1 MPASCN
7 QRFAPPWRVI
17 HERCWHGMGR
27 RHPSGGQLQIW
38 ISTPQTAAADGHHFA
53 RADPASLGDLIA
65 MAGPSARL
73 AACGP
78 QITFLP
84 DAAGRVVALG
94 VDRFKDPS
102 CVCCHQCKRLHVSAK
117 CNVHQCPA
125 GEARFTPSP
134 AHAAPAICA
143 DVTPCS
149 VGGRLCSTL
158 SVFTCNLPGHEYSS
172 GSPRVMLAHQEAGDR
187 GSPRE
192 GVERRKW

>member
-1 MPASCN
+1 MRNNTLANMARTVCCLQIARVMHLAVCTPV
-7 QRFAPPWRVI
+7 WRVI

-84 DAAGRVVALG
+84 DEAGRVVALG

-125 GEARFTPSP
+125 GEARPTPSP
-134 AHAAPAICA
+134 ARAAPASH
-143 DVTPCS
+143 P
-149 VGGRLCSTL
+149 GLC
-158 SVFTCNLPGHEYSS
+158 
-172 GSPRVMLAHQEAGDR
+172 
-187 GSPRE
+187 
-192 GVERRKW
+192 